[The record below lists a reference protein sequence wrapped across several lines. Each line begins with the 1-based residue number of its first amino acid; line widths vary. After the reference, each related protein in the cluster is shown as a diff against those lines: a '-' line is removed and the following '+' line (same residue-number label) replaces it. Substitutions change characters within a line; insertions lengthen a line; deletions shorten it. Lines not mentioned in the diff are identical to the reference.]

1 MQITRAADYAV
12 RVMIHLAGLPPGVT
26 VHRPDIA
33 KATGV
38 PQDFLSKVLQH
49 LVQAGMVAS
58 QRGAGGGFRLAV
70 ASSKVSLLNVL
81 EVIEG
86 PTRLNVCLRPGPSC
100 ARKVWCAAHTVWVEA
115 QAALE
120 RVLSSATI
128 AKLAE
133 QCARNIAPDERPK
146 AARSR
151 SLAAQS

>member
-12 RVMIHLAGLPPGVT
+12 RVMIHLASLPPGAS

-70 ASSKVSLLNVL
+70 ASSNVSLLDVL

-100 ARKVWCAAHTVWVEA
+100 ARKVWCAAHAVWVEA

-120 RVLSSATI
+120 RVLSSASM

-133 QCARNIAPDERPK
+133 QCAGNIAPDRRSK

-151 SLAAQS
+151 GLAAQS